1 MYTLT
6 DSRAKTAT
14 YKYSAWGETMDEYD
28 SNTSSPNPI
37 KYSGEY
43 EDSESGMIYLRGRYY
58 DPELRRFITEDPAQ
72 DGLNWY
78 VYAANNPVILA
89 DPWGLAAGDEF
100 YSIEEFLT
108 DAYECYYGITDYTK
122 LEIGSVIYT
131 YQRINEETGDQE
143 TVYSYTEPRKGD
155 LVSINLKDCQSDLKE
170 GQELYGY
177 IHSHSKIND
186 NMDYISETFSPI
198 DNSFINT
205 NKKEG
210 TPLYLMTPN
219 GNMRALYSTGTNQ
232 IASNS
237 NQRYEGD
244 LVLTG
249 LKFKEMNAFEKV
261 QTFVVLNEVQEEGI
275 EIIRRVLDD
284 SKITESDTWYSAE
297 DIQNLQIVK
306 LYNILSK
313 EYELQ

>member
-1 MYTLT
+1 
-6 DSRAKTAT
+6 
-14 YKYSAWGETMDEYD
+14 
-28 SNTSSPNPI
+28 
-37 KYSGEY
+37 
-43 EDSESGMIYLRGRYY
+43 
-58 DPELRRFITEDPAQ
+58 
-72 DGLNWY
+72 
-78 VYAANNPVILA
+78 
-89 DPWGLAAGDEF
+89 
-100 YSIEEFLT
+100 
-108 DAYECYYGITDYTK
+108 
-122 LEIGSVIYT
+122 
-131 YQRINEETGDQE
+131 
-143 TVYSYTEPRKGD
+143 
-155 LVSINLKDCQSDLKE
+155 
-170 GQELYGY
+170 
-177 IHSHSKIND
+177 
-186 NMDYISETFSPI
+186 
-198 DNSFINT
+198 
-205 NKKEG
+205 
-210 TPLYLMTPN
+210 MTPN